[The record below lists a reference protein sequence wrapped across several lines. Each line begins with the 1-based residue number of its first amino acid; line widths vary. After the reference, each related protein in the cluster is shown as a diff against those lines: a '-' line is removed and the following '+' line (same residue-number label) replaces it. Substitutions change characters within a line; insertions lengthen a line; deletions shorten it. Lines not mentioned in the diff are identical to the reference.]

1 MGKSSVF
8 LFTIDNVFY
17 FLQSVFMPTGGISVP
32 AGFQDGLSTQASA
45 LTTSLGSW
53 LPVVLLGTLAIPVV
67 VSFFRFITKTVRGG
81 LRVR

>member
-1 MGKSSVF
+1 M
-8 LFTIDNVFY
+8 LTIDDVFI
-17 FLQSVFMPTGGISVP
+17 FAISFMPTGGIAVP